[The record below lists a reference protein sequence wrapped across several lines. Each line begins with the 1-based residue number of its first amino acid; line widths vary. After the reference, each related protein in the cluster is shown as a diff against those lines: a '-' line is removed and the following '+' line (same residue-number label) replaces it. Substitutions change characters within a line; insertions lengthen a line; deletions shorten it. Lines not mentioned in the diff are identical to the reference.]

1 MNGCNVMVRAAVGL
15 FLLAAAVILT
25 PGCADMTLA
34 GLRLAPDEPQK
45 QAAQGADDLAAQL
58 IATGARPGS
67 AASRALA
74 KMTRPSAV
82 YAGAPKTPLNMES
95 LAQIEAG
102 QWRHKDDQ
110 VKTAR
115 LRSDLRARAMG
126 VATVRLASL
135 AEDIAKPDAKPAQI
149 ADRMGAVA
157 EVAQMTDQ
165 VAAAIPDPRSPDET
179 RSPEVDRLA
188 AATAEAVEKLSTIA
202 SGLAGQRPDAAT
214 VVDKALDAADK
225 TAAKAVETI
234 ERGVGIYEKY
244 APELITI
251 LGAFGIGA
259 GGYAVKKRR
268 DAGKAQAE
276 RDEVKTEAT
285 LQARIDAAIQTA
297 KIPTAQTTADGA
309 AG

>member
-1 MNGCNVMVRAAVGL
+1 MMVTVVVGMLLPIAV
-15 FLLAAAVILT
+15 VLT
-25 PGCADMTLA
+25 PGCTDMTVA
-34 GLRLAPDEPQK
+34 GLRMAPGETQK

-67 AASRALA
+67 PASRALA
-74 KMTRPSAV
+74 KMTRPSTV
-82 YAGAPKTPLNMES
+82 YAGAPKSPLNMDS
-95 LAQIEAG
+95 LAQLEAG
-102 QWRHKDDQ
+102 QWAYKDDQ
-110 VKTAR
+110 VKTSR

-165 VAAAIPDPRSPDET
+165 VASAIPDPRSPNET
-179 RSPEVDRLA
+179 RSPEVDKLA
-188 AATAEAVEKLSTIA
+188 AATAEAVDKLSTIA
-202 SGLAGQRPDAAT
+202 SEMAGKRPDAAT
-214 VVDKALDAADK
+214 VIDKTLDAADK

-234 ERGVGIYEKY
+234 ERGVGIWQTY
-244 APELITI
+244 APEIMAAL
-251 LGAFGIGA
+251 AAVGIGA

-268 DAGKAQAE
+268 DAGRAQAE

-285 LQARIDAAIQTA
+285 IQAQIKDAIEAAKAAVAPPATGGTA
-297 KIPTAQTTADGA
+297 G
-309 AG
+309 

>member
-1 MNGCNVMVRAAVGL
+1 MRRRNMMVRVLVGM
-15 FLLAAAVILT
+15 LLPIAIVLT
-25 PGCADMTLA
+25 PGCSDMAIA
-34 GLRLAPDEPQK
+34 GLRMAPDEPQK

-67 AASRALA
+67 PASRALA
-74 KMTRPSAV
+74 KMTRPATT
-82 YAGAPKTPLNMES
+82 YAGAPKSPLNMDP

-102 QWRHKDDQ
+102 QWMYKDDQ

-157 EVAQMTDQ
+157 EVTQMTDQ
-165 VAAAIPDPRSPDET
+165 VASAIPDPRSPDET
-179 RSPEVDRLA
+179 RSPEVDKLA
-188 AATAEAVEKLSTIA
+188 AATAEAVDKLATIA
-202 SGLAGQRPDAAT
+202 SGLAGKRPDAAT

-244 APELITI
+244 APEIITI
-251 LGAFGIGA
+251 LGALGIGA

-276 RDEVKTEAT
+276 RDEVKTDANIQAQIKDAIEA
-285 LQARIDAAIQTA
+285 ARVAVAPPTTDGTA
-297 KIPTAQTTADGA
+297 G
-309 AG
+309 

>member
-1 MNGCNVMVRAAVGL
+1 VRVAVGL
-15 FLLAAAVILT
+15 FLLAAAVVLT

-34 GLRLAPDEPQK
+34 GLRLAPDETQK

-67 AASRALA
+67 PASRALA
-74 KMTRPSAV
+74 KMTRPAAT
-82 YAGAPKTPLNMES
+82 YAGAPKTPVNMDS

-102 QWRHKDDQ
+102 QWAYKDDQ

-165 VAAAIPDPRSPDET
+165 VAAAIPEPRSPDET
-179 RSPEVDRLA
+179 RSPEVDKLA
-188 AATAEAVEKLSTIA
+188 AATAKAVEKLSTIA
-202 SGLAGQRPDAAT
+202 GEMAGKRPDAGM

-234 ERGVGIYEKY
+234 ERGVGLYEKY
-244 APELITI
+244 APEIITI
-251 LGAFGIGA
+251 LGALGIGA

-276 RDEVKTEAT
+276 RDEVKTEANI
-285 LQARIDAAIQTA
+285 QAQVAAAIEMAKTA
-297 KIPTAQTTADGA
+297 TAPATADGTA
-309 AG
+309 S

>member
-1 MNGCNVMVRAAVGL
+1 MNGCNVMVRVAVGL
-15 FLLAAAVILT
+15 FLLAAAVILA
-25 PGCADMTLA
+25 PGCADMTVA
-34 GLRLAPDEPQK
+34 GLRLAPDETQK

-67 AASRALA
+67 PASRALA
-74 KMTRPSAV
+74 KMTRPSMV
-82 YAGAPKTPLNMES
+82 YAGAPKTPLNMDA

-102 QWRHKDDQ
+102 QWAYKDDQ

-165 VAAAIPDPRSPDET
+165 VASAIPDPRSPDET
-179 RSPEVDRLA
+179 RSPEVDKLA
-188 AATAEAVEKLSTIA
+188 AATTEAVDKLSTIA
-202 SGLAGQRPDAAT
+202 SGLAGKRPDAAM
-214 VVDKALDAADK
+214 VIDKTLDAADK

-234 ERGVGIYEKY
+234 ERGVGLYEKY
-244 APELITI
+244 APEIITI

-268 DAGKAQAE
+268 DAGKARAE
-276 RDEVKTEAT
+276 RDEVRTEAAV
-285 LQARIDAAIQTA
+285 QAQIKAALEAA
-297 KIPTAQTTADGA
+297 KAPIASPATDGA
-309 AG
+309 TG